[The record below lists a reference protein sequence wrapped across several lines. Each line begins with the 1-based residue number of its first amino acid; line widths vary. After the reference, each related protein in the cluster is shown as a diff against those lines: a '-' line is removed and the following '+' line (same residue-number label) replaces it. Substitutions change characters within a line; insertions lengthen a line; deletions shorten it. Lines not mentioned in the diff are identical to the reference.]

1 MVAVVVVVVGVGCV
15 LLWGW
20 VVREAAEASLVW
32 LMESQA
38 EGKKRKE
45 ISTRKRR
52 RASGSGSRSNSSEHS
67 SGSSEVMATAAVSSH
82 REAKMGKFGRVTT
95 RSRSSNGLNGSTGCL
110 SSSTKKIVAQR
121 HGHGS
126 RGESSSS
133 PPTSLPAAAPILPA
147 VGPSDDPLAGVVA
160 ARPREEPPQDN
171 AIIPGLTD
179 HLALYILALVPMS
192 HHAPMKGVC
201 RKWRKSLSSATGIA
215 NEVLETR
222 KASGIVEHWVFM
234 LASGHTQVRALWRA
248 IDPVQNK
255 TRWLPE
261 CPCDYVFDSCDK
273 ESAVAGTQLLVSGHS
288 GEGQIVWKYDLHT
301 NEWSKGPKMLHA
313 RCLFAS
319 ASFGKYAYFAGGSH
333 EGSFLKSAERYNSE
347 SQKWEALPDLH
358 YSRRWCS
365 GCILDGKFFVIG
377 GQGGVGGEKVALTSG
392 EYYDEVEKRWVI
404 VQNMWPPEMLQS
416 PGQTC
421 PPLVAVVDNELYCAD
436 ATTME
441 LNVYHKGTNTW
452 RRLGRVPDRSADAS
466 GWGMG
471 FKALGKEIFVIGGNK
486 APGVSCDQIHAW
498 PMVRSNG
505 ERDWRHVCQLPPQS
519 GFIYNCAV
527 MNV

>member
-1 MVAVVVVVVGVGCV
+1 MLVVVVVVVGVFVVGV
-15 LLWGW
+15 V

-45 ISTRKRR
+45 ISTRKKRR
-52 RASGSGSRSNSSEHS
+52 VSGSGSRSNSSEHS
-67 SGSSEVMATAAVSSH
+67 SGSSGVMATAAVSSH
-82 REAKMGKFGRVTT
+82 REAAQMGKFGRATA
-95 RSRSSNGLNGSTGCL
+95 SRSSNGMNGGTACISA
-110 SSSTKKIVAQR
+110 KKKKNASCKNR
-121 HGHGS
+121 S

-133 PPTSLPAAAPILPA
+133 LPTPLPAVAPILPA
-147 VGPSDDPLAGVVA
+147 VGPSDDPLAGVEA

-192 HHAPMKGVC
+192 HHTVMKGVC
-201 RKWRKSLSSATGIA
+201 SKWRKSLSSATGIG

-222 KASGIVEHWVFM
+222 KAVGIVEHWVFM
-234 LASGHTQVRALWRA
+234 LASGHTTQVRALWRA

-288 GEGQIVWKYDLHT
+288 GEGQIVWKYDLHK
-301 NEWSKGPKMLHA
+301 NEWSKGPRMLHA

-333 EGSFLKSAERYNSE
+333 DGSFLKSAERYNSE
-347 SQKWEALPDLH
+347 SQEWEALPDLH

-377 GQGGVGGEKVALTSG
+377 GQGGLGSERLPLTSG
-392 EYYDEVEKRWVI
+392 EYYDEVEKKWVI
-404 VQNMWPPEMLQS
+404 VENMWPPALLQS
-416 PGQTC
+416 PGQTA

-441 LNVYHKGTNTW
+441 LNMYHKGTNKW
-452 RRLGRVPDRSADAS
+452 RALGRVPDRSVDSS

-471 FKALGKEIFVIGGNK
+471 FKAVGKEIFVIGGNITT
-486 APGVSCDQIHAW
+486 GVSCDQIHAW

>member
-1 MVAVVVVVVGVGCV
+1 MLVVVVGAGVVVVVVVVGVVG
-15 LLWGW
+15 

-52 RASGSGSRSNSSEHS
+52 RASGSRSNSSEHS
-67 SGSSEVMATAAVSSH
+67 SGSSEVMATAAVSSQ
-82 REAKMGKFGRVTT
+82 REAKMGKFGRVT
-95 RSRSSNGLNGSTGCL
+95 RSRSSNGMNGGTGCL
-110 SSSTKKIVAQR
+110 IVKKRIVTAC
-121 HGHGS
+121 HLHGS
-126 RGESSSS
+126 RGESSSA
-133 PPTSLPAAAPILPA
+133 PATPVPAAAPILPA
-147 VGPSDDPLAGVVA
+147 VGPSDEPLAGVVA

-201 RKWRKSLSSATGIA
+201 NKWKKSLSSATGIG

-234 LASGHTQVRALWRA
+234 LASGVRAQWRA

-288 GEGQIVWKYDLHT
+288 GEGQIVWKYDLHK
-301 NEWSKGPKMLHA
+301 NEWSNGPRMLHA

-333 EGSFLKSAERYNSE
+333 DGSFLKSAERYNSE
-347 SQKWEALPDLH
+347 SQEWEALPDLH

-377 GQGGVGGEKVALTSG
+377 GQGGRDSEKLPLTSG
-392 EYYDEVEKRWVI
+392 EYYDEEENKWVI
-404 VQNMWPPEMLQS
+404 VENMWPAALLQS
-416 PGQTC
+416 PGQTA

-452 RRLGRVPDRSADAS
+452 RGLGKVPSRSVDSS

-471 FKALGKEIFVIGGNK
+471 FKAVGKEIFVIGGNM
-486 APGVSCDQIHAW
+486 ATGVSCDQIHAW

-505 ERDWRHVCQLPPQS
+505 EIDWRHVCQLPPQS